1 MALVFAV
8 ARPLLSTSGV
18 NANMNSTESS
28 TLAAPA
34 HPGEHVL
41 SFPAGLLGFES
52 FKRYV
57 LLARP
62 EEAPFL
68 WLRVVDR
75 PEVAFLVV
83 SPTVVAPGYAPEV
96 SNEDT
101 GLLDLRTPADALIF
115 NIVTLHDTNHAT
127 VNLKGPV
134 LVNRRTLVGKQ
145 VIPLNAGDFSVCQ
158 PIPVRP

>member
-1 MALVFAV
+1 MGVVFAV
-8 ARPLLSTSGV
+8 ARPLLSTSGN
-18 NANMNSTESS
+18 NATMNSTDSS

-34 HPGEHVL
+34 DQGGHAL

-52 FKRYV
+52 FKHYV

-68 WLRVVDR
+68 WLRVLDR
-75 PEVAFLVV
+75 PEIAFLVV

-96 SNEDT
+96 SSEDT
-101 GLLDLRTPADALIF
+101 RFLDLRTPADALIF
-115 NIVTLHDTNHAT
+115 NIVTLHGTDHAT

-145 VIPLNAGDFSVCQ
+145 VIPLNAGDFPVCQ
-158 PIPVRP
+158 PIPVCP